1 MIEKLKDLP
10 SGIDGVKAVGK
21 ITTEDYEQ
29 VFVPF
34 LDEARREGRRIRFL
48 YQLGPEFEGFT
59 PGAAWEDAKIGL
71 NYMRLFDGCAVVT
84 DLGWVRELTRLVGF
98 LMPCPVQVFGN
109 LERDKAIGWL
119 GSLPEGAAV
128 SHRLLPEFGVIVV
141 EVKQALRAQDF
152 DSLAFT
158 ADTWIEA
165 HGNLQGLVIHAREF
179 PGWENLGSLLRHVR
193 FVRNHHREVKRI
205 ALAADSQLA
214 RLAPKIA
221 EHFVQA
227 AVKGFGYDELDNAI
241 AWASGRSTL
250 GVALPQSG
258 SEHSNQQVVEEVK
271 DIIPKSN
278 A

>member
-10 SGIDGVKAVGK
+10 RGIDGVKAVGK

-29 VFVPF
+29 VFAPF

-48 YQLGPEFEGFT
+48 YQLGAEFEGFT
-59 PGAAWEDAKIGL
+59 PGAAWEDTKIGL
-71 NYMRLFDGCAVVT
+71 RYMRMFDGCAVVT

-109 LERDKAIGWL
+109 QDRDKAIVWL
-119 GSLPEGAAV
+119 GSLPEGAAL
-128 SHRLLPEFGVIVV
+128 SHRLLPESGVIVV
-141 EVKQALRAQDF
+141 EVKQALRKQDF

-165 HGNLQGLVIHAREF
+165 HGDLQGLVIHAREF
-179 PGWENLGSLLRHVR
+179 PGWENLGSLLRHVQ
-193 FVRNHHREVKRI
+193 FVRNHHREVKRV
-205 ALAADSQLA
+205 ALAADSPLA

-227 AVKGFGYDELDNAI
+227 EVKGFGYDELDNAI
-241 AWASGRSTL
+241 AWAAGRATPGIAS
-250 GVALPQSG
+250 
-258 SEHSNQQVVEEVK
+258 
-271 DIIPKSN
+271 PKSGV
-278 A
+278 